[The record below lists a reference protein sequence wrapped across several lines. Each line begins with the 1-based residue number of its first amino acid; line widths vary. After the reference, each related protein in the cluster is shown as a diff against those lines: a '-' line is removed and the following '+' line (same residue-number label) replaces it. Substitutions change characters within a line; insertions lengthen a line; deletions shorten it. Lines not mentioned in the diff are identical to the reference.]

1 MQKFNQS
8 IQTKTTDPTAKK
20 KKLQQVIKDLEIE
33 DNVLLNANPGI
44 KRQVLRL
51 VENYLG
57 VFSDEQNQYGHR
69 SKIEFQV
76 KLKEGARAVK
86 TQVRPLNSD
95 QKASLKK
102 QLDSWQREG
111 VIEPSTSLWAAPLVP
126 VKKKDGGTRLA
137 VNYRGLNQVTKA
149 DSYPVPL
156 VSESLQRL
164 QGNHVFSSFD
174 ATLAYNCIVVAE
186 EARPLL
192 LAFDRKMPFGAR
204 NAGATYCWFI
214 SELIEEMKSEY
225 VQVYLD
231 DVLEATPDLGFC
243 SYPDFGPEAEPFQV
257 STDWLATNRAAL
269 LSQVSTRTGAPDSCT
284 G

>member
-164 QGNHVFSSFD
+164 QGNHIFSSFD

-192 LAFDRKMPFGAR
+192 LAFDQKMPFGA
-204 NAGATYCWFI
+204 
-214 SELIEEMKSEY
+214 
-225 VQVYLD
+225 
-231 DVLEATPDLGFC
+231 
-243 SYPDFGPEAEPFQV
+243 
-257 STDWLATNRAAL
+257 
-269 LSQVSTRTGAPDSCT
+269 
-284 G
+284 

>member
-102 QLDSWQREG
+102 QLDSWQREV

-192 LAFDRKMPFGAR
+192 LAFDQKMPFGA
-204 NAGATYCWFI
+204 
-214 SELIEEMKSEY
+214 
-225 VQVYLD
+225 
-231 DVLEATPDLGFC
+231 
-243 SYPDFGPEAEPFQV
+243 
-257 STDWLATNRAAL
+257 
-269 LSQVSTRTGAPDSCT
+269 
-284 G
+284 